1 MRLFCS
7 RSIIL
12 LTFFKKNGIIAKI
25 YFALHILS
33 IIQTDQAMD
42 K

>member
-1 MRLFCS
+1 MGKLKK
-7 RSIIL
+7 IIL

-33 IIQTDQAMD
+33 TVQTDQAMG